1 MHGAATQK
9 LQPQLAVIAEEL
21 LAALD
26 RLHALARKVPL
37 EQWSRRRNPAR
48 WSVSECV
55 AHLNLTSEAYLP
67 LLQRGVVEARELDR
81 PGPSRYRR
89 DVAGWLLWAT
99 MGPPVRIRTRTTAAF
114 IPAALATPDALV
126 AEFER
131 WQDAL
136 MAVLHAASGLPLGEV
151 RIASPFNPR
160 LRYNLYACLT
170 ILARHQ
176 HRHLWQAE
184 HVWPRSGR

>member
-1 MHGAATQK
+1 MH
-9 LQPQLAVIAEEL
+9 PQLEALANEF

-37 EQWSRRRNPAR
+37 DQWSRRSNPAR

-55 AHLNLTSEAYLP
+55 AHLNLTAEAYLP
-67 LLQRGVVEARELDR
+67 LLQRGVVEARELGR
-81 PGPSRYRR
+81 PGPARYRR

-114 IPAALATPDALV
+114 VPAAVASPEALMG
-126 AEFER
+126 EFEQ
-131 WQDAL
+131 WQDAQ
-136 MAVLHAASGLPLGEV
+136 MAVLHTASGLPLGEV
-151 RIASPFNPR
+151 RIASPFNSR
-160 LRYNLYACLT
+160 LRYNLYSCLS

-184 HVWPRSGR
+184 QVWQRPER